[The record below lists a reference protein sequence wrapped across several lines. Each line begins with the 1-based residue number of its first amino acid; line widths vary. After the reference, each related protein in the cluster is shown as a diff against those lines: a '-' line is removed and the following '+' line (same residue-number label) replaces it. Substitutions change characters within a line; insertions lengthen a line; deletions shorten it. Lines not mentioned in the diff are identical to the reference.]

1 MKDII
6 NVIDANRQLILDAER
21 FIWAHPETGYKE
33 FVTCEYLAK
42 KFQELGYELTFA
54 ENITGFFTEI
64 DTGKTGPK
72 ILILGELDSVVCPSH
87 PEADPKTGAV
97 HSCGHNAQCATLLGV
112 ASALK
117 DKNILD
123 KLCGKI
129 MLCAVPAEEMIEL
142 EYRSSLMDKGIIKY
156 FGGKCEFLH
165 RGYFD
170 GVDIAFMVHHS
181 TSSCAIGGAV
191 GILAK
196 NITYKGVSAHAGG
209 SPWDGHNALYAA
221 TCGLNAVNAIRETF
235 KESDLIR
242 FHPII
247 TDGGSIVNAIP
258 EKANIETYV
267 RGKTYDAILSANKR
281 INKALIGAALS
292 IDTNIEITERPGY
305 APLKNDKNLL
315 CIVKES
321 FEALFPEEEY
331 PVYPNKFSTG
341 STDMGDLSCVM
352 PVIHPYIGGAVGKGH
367 GNDYRIADPELAC
380 VSNAKFHLA
389 ILKTLLENN
398 AEKAKMVIS
407 EAEPPFS
414 SKEEYLAY
422 IDSLN
427 TSGERISYNGD
438 GTATVKL

>member
-112 ASALK
+112 AAALK

-142 EYRSSLMDKGIIKY
+142 QYRTSLIEKGIIKY
-156 FGGKCEFLH
+156 FGGKCEFLS

-196 NITYKGVSAHAGG
+196 SITYKGVSAHAGG
-209 SPWDGHNALYAA
+209 SPWEGHNALYAA

-247 TDGGSIVNAIP
+247 TNGGSIVNAIP
-258 EKANIETYV
+258 ERANIETYV
-267 RGKTYDAILSANKR
+267 RGKTYKAILSANER

-292 IDTNIEITERPGY
+292 IDNNIEITEIPGY
-305 APLKNDKNLL
+305 APLVNDKNLID
-315 CIVKES
+315 IVKES
-321 FEALFPEEEY
+321 FEALFPGEEY
-331 PVYPNKFSTG
+331 PAYPNKYSTG

-352 PVIHPYIGGAVGKGH
+352 PVIHPYIGGATGTSH
-367 GNDYRIADPELAC
+367 GNDYQISDPELAC

-389 ILKTLLENN
+389 ILKTLLENG
-398 AEKAKMVIS
+398 AEKAKKVI
-407 EAEPPFS
+407 ADANPPFA

-427 TSGERISYNGD
+427 STGERIIYNAD
-438 GTATVKL
+438 GTATIKL